1 MFRKFMFSVLP
12 LEGHLKM
19 ANHGTWAT
27 HLEINAAACFLQ
39 NNSYSYMYVYT
50 KDRNSYLL
58 LGIV

>member
-1 MFRKFMFSVLP
+1 MFSELP
-12 LEGHLKM
+12 LEGHLKKI
-19 ANHGTWAT
+19 ANNGTWAT

-39 NNSYSYMYVYT
+39 IPIYVCSYT